1 MFINLLFEPRE
12 KLGKCALGEVFSV
25 LHTEFKSVFP
35 QFLCSLTF
43 VVFQLNR
50 KGEMMLHVNPENKN
64 HYYVGK
70 KLGDIGA

>member
-1 MFINLLFEPRE
+1 MFINFLFEPHD
-12 KLGKCALGEVFSV
+12 KLGKCALGEVFS
-25 LHTEFKSVFP
+25 LLLTGFKSVFP

-50 KGEMMLHVNPENKN
+50 KGEEMLHVNPENRN

-70 KLGDIGA
+70 KIG